1 MKWLLK
7 SSEKIEN
14 WINSHPL
21 PDNNIIGYS
30 IMFIVLVCMFIYYI
44 IIFYDT
50 NLIPQQIQEKDPFK
64 ILENMMLVS
73 VTLLTLFNLSYQLN
87 INSKKEKEI
96 KDTSDKIEQA
106 VIKLDNKIN
115 DFSNLQHSSDK
126 MSLFSEEGRSKLDGL
141 EESND
146 PSKSYFDIRNRH
158 FSAEKRFICLKAL
171 DRISKSE
178 QEWRKEHKD
187 KKRTLYLLIDSGSTV
202 YPIFE
207 LLCEYRNFKDTFKDV
222 VIYTNNIRG
231 ISKISDYA
239 RKNDRKDQSII
250 YKCKAIPGEIEE
262 KYAAIVGKPAV
273 EYLEG
278 LLELIYCDEF
288 VQASLSE
295 SQELSKI
302 QKLSKLNEKAIIV
315 SLITGNYIS
324 TREGILWRGD
334 FHGELKYNLISNSH
348 HIYVLSPLGKIFNKS
363 AKRINEIIQSSEVP
377 FASQK
382 EYKTLDQFE
391 FDLCGDLDKDCTK
404 IKWILSNGF
413 GKDMKKISDE
423 ENGILKKFLD
433 HGFSDP
439 GVCEISIRE
448 CKLRA
453 KKREQD
459 GKWIAS
465 ISSHEPGIEKL
476 IPKVLLDQKTESF
489 KREVYLITTYRGA
502 NYRGEN
508 KGLLYPDVLSNYFA
522 SISTSIEENFKS
534 SKDESGKDKKI
545 LFRDEFN
552 PQNDSYQVVRQLNI
566 LKDPAEVLFNYE
578 FPHRE
583 IRTEMKRYI
592 NSTDIYAYE
601 E

>member
-1 MKWLLK
+1 MKWLSN
-7 SSEKIEN
+7 SSKKVED
-14 WINSHPL
+14 WVNSFNL
-21 PDNNIIGYS
+21 PTVSIILYAFIILLLFILAAYS
-30 IMFIVLVCMFIYYI
+30 AIGQ
-44 IIFYDT
+44 
-50 NLIPQQIQEKDPFK
+50 N
-64 ILENMMLVS
+64 ENMHEI
-73 VTLLTLFNLSYQLN
+73 LLTLTAGFALISAIHQVI
-87 INSKKEKEI
+87 INNQREKEI
-96 KDTSDKIEQA
+96 KNTSDKIEKA
-106 VIKLDNKIN
+106 VLRLDNKIN

-126 MSLFSEEGRSKLDGL
+126 MSLFSEDGESKLNNP

-171 DRISKSE
+171 DRISKNE
-178 QEWRKEHKD
+178 QEWLKNNNKP
-187 KKRTLYLLIDSGSTV
+187 KRTLYLLIDSGSTV

-207 LLCEYRNFKDTFKDV
+207 LLCDYRNFKEHFKDV

-250 YKCKAIPGEIEE
+250 YQCNSIPGEIEE
-262 KYAAIVGKPAV
+262 KYAAIVGRPAI
-273 EYLEG
+273 EYLEI
-278 LLELIYCDEF
+278 LLDTIYYKELQE
-288 VQASLSE
+288 E
-295 SQELSKI
+295 SSITKI
-302 QKLSKLNEKAIIV
+302 KKLDKLKDKAIIV

-363 AKRINEIIQSSEVP
+363 AKRINEIIKSSDVP

-391 FDLCGDLDKDCTK
+391 FDLCNDVNKNCDQ
-404 IKWILSNGF
+404 IKRILSNYY
-413 GKDMKKISDE
+413 KIGQMEISNND
-423 ENGILKKFLD
+423 LKKFLD
-433 HGFSDP
+433 ISDKTK
-439 GVCEISIRE
+439 EIKIHNGR
-448 CKLRA
+448 LNL
-453 KKREQD
+453 KKIERD
-459 GKWIAS
+459 GKQLVS
-465 ISSHEPGIEKL
+465 ISSIDPDIEKL
-476 IPKVLLDQKTESF
+476 IPKVLLEKEDGKF
-489 KREVYLITTYRGA
+489 KREVFLITTHRGA

-508 KGLLYPDVLSNYFA
+508 NGLLYPDVLSNYFS
-522 SISTSIEENFKS
+522 SISTSIEENFKLS
-534 SKDESGKDKKI
+534 NDERGKDKEI

-583 IRTEMKRYI
+583 IRTEMKKYI
-592 NSTDIYAYE
+592 NSTDIYDYE

>member
-126 MSLFSEEGRSKLDGL
+126 MSLFSEEGRSKLDGMD
-141 EESND
+141 ESND

-171 DRISKSE
+171 DRISKNE
-178 QEWRKEHKD
+178 QKRLKNND
-187 KKRTLYLLIDSGSTV
+187 NAKRTLYLLIDSGSTV

-239 RKNDRKDQSII
+239 RKNDRNDQRII

-278 LLELIYCDEF
+278 LLDLIYCEEF

-324 TREGILWRGD
+324 TREGVLWRGD

-363 AKRINEIIQSSEVP
+363 AKRINEIIKSSEVP

-391 FDLCGDLDKDCTK
+391 
-404 IKWILSNGF
+404 
-413 GKDMKKISDE
+413 
-423 ENGILKKFLD
+423 
-433 HGFSDP
+433 
-439 GVCEISIRE
+439 
-448 CKLRA
+448 
-453 KKREQD
+453 
-459 GKWIAS
+459 
-465 ISSHEPGIEKL
+465 
-476 IPKVLLDQKTESF
+476 
-489 KREVYLITTYRGA
+489 
-502 NYRGEN
+502 
-508 KGLLYPDVLSNYFA
+508 
-522 SISTSIEENFKS
+522 
-534 SKDESGKDKKI
+534 
-545 LFRDEFN
+545 
-552 PQNDSYQVVRQLNI
+552 
-566 LKDPAEVLFNYE
+566 
-578 FPHRE
+578 
-583 IRTEMKRYI
+583 RT
-592 NSTDIYAYE
+592 
-601 E
+601 

>member
-1 MKWLLK
+1 MKWLSN
-7 SSEKIEN
+7 SSKKVED
-14 WINSHPL
+14 WVNS
-21 PDNNIIGYS
+21 
-30 IMFIVLVCMFIYYI
+30 
-44 IIFYDT
+44 
-50 NLIPQQIQEKDPFK
+50 
-64 ILENMMLVS
+64 
-73 VTLLTLFNLSYQLN
+73 FNLPTVSIILYALIILLMFVLAANLVFGKTMHEILLALTAGFALISAIHQVI
-87 INSKKEKEI
+87 INNQREKEI
-96 KDTSDKIEQA
+96 KNTSDKIEKA
-106 VIKLDNKIN
+106 VLRLDNKIN

-126 MSLFSEEGRSKLDGL
+126 MSLFSEDGESKLNNP

-171 DRISKSE
+171 DRISKNE
-178 QEWRKEHKD
+178 QEWRKEHNNKQ
-187 KKRTLYLLIDSGSTV
+187 RTLYLLIDSGTTV

-207 LLCEYRNFKDTFKDV
+207 LLCEYRNFKETFIDV

-250 YKCKAIPGEIEE
+250 YKCNAIPGEIEE

-273 EYLEG
+273 EYLER
-278 LLELIYCDEF
+278 LLDTIYYKEF
-288 VQASLSE
+288 
-295 SQELSKI
+295 QEQSSISKI
-302 QKLSKLNEKAIIV
+302 KKLDKLKDKAIIV

-324 TREGILWRGD
+324 TREGILCRGD
-334 FHGELKYNLISNSH
+334 FHGELKYLMISNSH

-382 EYKTLDQFE
+382 EYKTLDH
-391 FDLCGDLDKDCTK
+391 LDKDCTK
-404 IKWILSNGF
+404 IKCILSNGF
-413 GKDMKKISDE
+413 WKNMTKIFNKETGK
-423 ENGILKKFLD
+423 LKYFLD
-433 HGFSDP
+433 HP
-439 GVCEISIRE
+439 GICKISIRK

-459 GKWIAS
+459 RKWIVS

-476 IPKVLLDQKTESF
+476 IPKVLLDEKSGSF

-583 IRTEMKRYI
+583 IRTEMKKYI